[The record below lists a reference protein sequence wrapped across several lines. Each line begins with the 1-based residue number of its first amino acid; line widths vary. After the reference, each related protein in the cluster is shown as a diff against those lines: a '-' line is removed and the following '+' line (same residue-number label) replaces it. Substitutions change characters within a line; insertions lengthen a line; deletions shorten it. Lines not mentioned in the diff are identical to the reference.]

1 MRNGIEKGVSMM
13 FYKTE
18 SDKIAKERLKQMM
31 EAEVLEFPSADVIQL
46 KKEISTI
53 VGRYFNM
60 SPDMFEIKISLKQDK
75 KRE

>member
-1 MRNGIEKGVSMM
+1 MI
-13 FYKTE
+13 FYKSE

-53 VGRYFNM
+53 VSRYFNV
-60 SPDMFEIKISLKQDK
+60 PADMFEIKISLKQDK